1 MNTAI
6 FPGTF
11 DPFTIGHENIV
22 RRGLAIFDKIV
33 IGIGRNA
40 AKKALYSAEQRKEAI
55 EQVFHDQSRVSVVVY
70 EGLTIELAKQV
81 GARFILR
88 GVRTMAD
95 FEYEQQMAA
104 ANRQLADI
112 ETVLLFTEPELAH
125 ISSSLLR
132 DLHSHDYDI
141 SKFLP
146 RSC

>member
-22 RRGLAIFDKIV
+22 RRGLTLFDSIV
-33 IGIGRNA
+33 IGVGRNA
-40 AKKALYSAEQRKEAI
+40 AKQTLYSAEQRKAVI

-70 EGLTIELAKQV
+70 DGLTIELAKQV
-81 GARFILR
+81 GAKFILR

-112 ETVLLFTEPELAH
+112 ETVLLFTEPQLAH